1 MHLHPSLV
9 FGGVIVLLLA
19 VAVAGAGQENS
30 ATSATPATLKQVAG
44 EKLLIGAAVSG
55 RSVEDPKLAKLLAAQ
70 FSSLTGENAFKPAS
84 LQRERGKFTFEEA
97 DQIVEFARNHDMKMI
112 GHTLLW
118 HHQSRAW
125 MFADEDKRPLPR
137 EKALENL
144 KTHIETVVKHFDG
157 RVLGWDVVNEAIS
170 DDGNEYLR
178 DTPARKAIGDD
189 YVIKAFQFA
198 QAASP
203 NTELYYNDYNIE
215 QPYKRAKGL
224 RLIKELKEAGVRLD
238 GVGIQGHWLLDS
250 PSAKEI
256 DEAIAAYAALGVKV
270 MITELDVDVLPR
282 KSGGADI
289 SATEKQGLDPYKQAL
304 PDDVQQKLA
313 KRYGE
318 LFKVLAKHRDA
329 GVLTRVTFWGFYD
342 GSTWLDNWPVKGRT
356 NHPFLWDRQLQP
368 KPALRAVVEAL
379 QQ

>member
-1 MHLHPSLV
+1 
-9 FGGVIVLLLA
+9 LLLA